1 MTGQPRQNEDRFYRY
16 PKRRV
21 VAVIDDD
28 VQLDAAVRE
37 LDRVGIDR
45 AGVNV
50 LSGPDGAR
58 LLDRSGTGHGLRAR
72 LLRLVQGGAYETDA
86 LRAHER
92 ALNDGH
98 HVTYVPVRDQRDR
111 ANVAGVLRA
120 AGGYYLLYF
129 GAWPVEQLPAKR
141 G

>member
-1 MTGQPRQNEDRFYRY
+1 MIGQPRRNEDRFYRY

-28 VQLDAAVRE
+28 AQLEAAVRD
-37 LDRVGIDR
+37 LDRVGVDR

-72 LLRLVQGGAYETDA
+72 LLRLVQRGAYESDA
-86 LRAHER
+86 LRAHEQ

-98 HVTYVPVRDQRDR
+98 HVIYVPVRDQGDR
-111 ANVAGVLRA
+111 AKVADVLRA

-129 GAWPVEQLPAKR
+129 GAWSVEQLPA
-141 G
+141 